1 MLVSYMPLAPAALPR
16 PCSLCGLCARVL
28 KAAVVR
34 AGSRFVVTIVCL
46 PKKGRDWAAYEG
58 PRGRGRRGGRSVTQR
73 PLRVVEAA

>member
-1 MLVSYMPLAPAALPR
+1 MPLAPAALPR

-58 PRGRGRRGGRSVTQR
+58 PRGWGGCSVTQR